1 MLKKSNYIFVERG
14 KETVRIINYFS
25 LTVFEVPYQLW
36 NRIDDWVKYD
46 LELVEKLVANGIL
59 VQKKYKEKNYLEYI
73 YNSRFF
79 ENNYFI
85 KIENIN
91 DLKELNKICKTYNLY
106 KNICIEMTFETDGYH
121 FENFNLFIRNSSTL
135 KLKNNKNFFVKKYND
150 CKQIH
155 DYPEELLF
163 LFGMFPSLQVTFGFF
178 KTMLSNKDICQEFNE
193 SKISIYNNIRDEYKA
208 VLERDE

>member
-14 KETVRIINYFS
+14 KEAVRIINYFS

-59 VQKKYKEKNYLEYI
+59 VQKKYKEENYLEYI

-106 KNICIEMTFETDGYH
+106 KNICIEMTFETDEYH
-121 FENFNLFIRNSSTL
+121 FENFNLFIRNSS
-135 KLKNNKNFFVKKYND
+135 
-150 CKQIH
+150 
-155 DYPEELLF
+155 
-163 LFGMFPSLQVTFGFF
+163 
-178 KTMLSNKDICQEFNE
+178 
-193 SKISIYNNIRDEYKA
+193 
-208 VLERDE
+208 

>member
-59 VQKKYKEKNYLEYI
+59 VQKKYKEENYLEYI

-91 DLKELNKICKTYNLY
+91 DLKELNKIC
-106 KNICIEMTFETDGYH
+106 
-121 FENFNLFIRNSSTL
+121 R
-135 KLKNNKNFFVKKYND
+135 
-150 CKQIH
+150 
-155 DYPEELLF
+155 
-163 LFGMFPSLQVTFGFF
+163 
-178 KTMLSNKDICQEFNE
+178 
-193 SKISIYNNIRDEYKA
+193 
-208 VLERDE
+208 